1 MSDQYSKIL
10 LVDDNE
16 DMLETLK
23 HLFTLYEFEVLL
35 AKNGKEAV
43 DIAKQESPSLIV
55 LDALMPVMNG
65 FEACKQL
72 KAGQKTKDIPV
83 IFLSAN
89 YTEDSHRVL
98 GLELGADD
106 YILKPFNAK
115 ELVTKVK
122 SILNRREFIKKLRE
136 ENKHLLKQQN
146 VYDKELE
153 ELKKQTQELQREVI
167 TDSLTGVYNDN
178 YFLQRLNEEFFRSKR
193 YKDDLS
199 IVLIDIDYFQKIN
212 NEYGEQAGEYIMM
225 KVANVILN
233 NTRNADIVFR
243 IDENRFGVIL
253 PNTDENGALH
263 EAERIRKA
271 IDSTDIINEEFF
283 DLSIAVHK
291 RKHGIKNVTVSI
303 GITSLSGSIEAP
315 QDLIKDA
322 EEALKKA
329 KAEGKNKSITYSQ
342 LTQG

>member
-1 MSDQYSKIL
+1 MSDKYSKIL

-23 HLFTLYEFEVLL
+23 HLFRLYEFEVLL
-35 AKNGKEAV
+35 ATNGKEALEV
-43 DIAKQESPSLIV
+43 AQKESPSLIV

-72 KAGQKTKDIPV
+72 KAGSKTKDIPV

-115 ELVTKVK
+115 ELVTRVK
-122 SILNRREFIKKLRE
+122 SILDRREFIQKLRA
-136 ENKHLLKQQN
+136 ENQDLLKQQN
-146 VYDKELE
+146 AYDKELE
-153 ELKKQTQELQREVI
+153 ELKKQTEELQREVI

-178 YFLQRLNEEFFRSKR
+178 YFGQRLNEEFFRSKR

-199 IVLIDIDYFQKIN
+199 IVLIDIDYFQKII
-212 NEYGEQAGEYIMM
+212 NEYGEQAGEYILM
-225 KVANVILN
+225 KVANVILS
-233 NTRNADIVFR
+233 NTRNADIIFR
-243 IDENRFGVIL
+243 IDANRFAIIL
-253 PNTDENGALH
+253 PNTGEDGALH

-303 GITSLSGSIEAP
+303 GITSLTESIDSP
-315 QDLIKDA
+315 DSLIADA
-322 EEALKKA
+322 QEALKKA
-329 KAEGKNKSITYSQ
+329 KEEGKNRTVTYSQ
-342 LTQG
+342 LIAG